1 MTALSQNTSSASGV
15 ASQLGNAKRSSGDWW
30 QCSCP
35 CKGNHSN
42 DDRTPSLGLKD
53 GADGGLVVKC
63 QKGCQNKDIYDAI
76 RALGINFQ
84 GGSSFTEKRK
94 GPRVVPI
101 RASKNKSSSKIE
113 KEYRYTS
120 EDGEYLYSKIR
131 LIPKSFYFSPKGMN
145 KKFVLYNL
153 PALKKAGGDSS
164 TVYLCEGEKDAESL
178 IALGLI
184 ATCNPEG
191 ASLGEIKWK
200 DSYTE
205 SLRGLEVVIF
215 ADNDE
220 AGRNQ
225 ARGVAARLTGKA
237 ASVKIVEFPDL
248 PEKGDVTDYLE
259 KHSKEDLL
267 TRVDEAPPYKPAQDI
282 KTFAFTD
289 MGNAARLSHYSDGA
303 IGFCEVWGDW
313 LFYNGKVWK
322 KSDLL
327 IVKRAKE
334 IVNLIPKE
342 CEFYSS
348 EKEQTAVY
356 KHYTSSQ
363 RASAIQG
370 MILLAR
376 PDVVQLEPSSLDVNP
391 DLFNANNGTI
401 NLKTGELRPFNK
413 GDFLTKISPI
423 NYSSGASCPRWEK
436 FLDEVFDGDSEL
448 VQYIQRAIGH
458 SITGHANEGAFF
470 ILYGSGSNG
479 KSTFVETLSEIIGEN
494 YSSGMPPEA
503 LYAKKHDG
511 GVPNDTARLRGARFV
526 YSSEGEDGK
535 QLATAKIKR
544 LTGNEKISTRF
555 MRGEW
560 FDYKPTFKVWFSTNH
575 KPEITETA
583 DAIWRRVLL
592 IPFNVRFSEAQK
604 DPALAQKL
612 AHEAPGIL
620 RWMVEG
626 AQAWYENGLGDC
638 ASVRTA
644 TSDYRKDSDLVG
656 RFLEEC
662 CELGHGEIQAKRLHE
677 VFETWAKEEAG
688 LTEILSQATLSKRL
702 RERGLTI
709 LARTGNKHF
718 WQGIRLKQDESGS
731 NY

>member
-15 ASQLGNAKRSSGDWW
+15 ASQLGNAKSSGDWW

-35 CKGNHSN
+35 CKQNHSH
-42 DDRTPSLGLKD
+42 DDKTPSLGVKD
-53 GADGGLVVKC
+53 GPDGGLIVHC
-63 QKGCQNKDIYDAI
+63 QKGCNNKDIYQAI
-76 RALGINFQ
+76 RALGIDFQ
-84 GGSSFTEKRK
+84 GGSSFTENRK
-94 GPRVVPI
+94 GSKVALLPR
-101 RASKNKSSSKIE
+101 KNKSSSKKE

-153 PALKKAGGDSS
+153 PALKKAGADGS

-267 TRVDEAPPYKPAQDI
+267 TRVDEAPPYKPSQDI

-289 MGNAARLSHYSDGA
+289 MGNAERFSHYSDGA
-303 IGFCEVWGDW
+303 IGFCEAWGSW
-313 LFYNGKVWK
+313 LSYSGKVWK

-327 IVKRAKE
+327 VVKRAKE

-370 MILLAR
+370 MISLAR
-376 PDVVQLEPSSLDVNP
+376 PDVVQLEPSGLDANP

-413 GDFLTKISPI
+413 GDFLTKICRT
-423 NYSSGASCPRWEK
+423 NYSSDATCPRWES
-436 FLDEVFDGDSEL
+436 FLIEIFDGDLEL
-448 VQYIQRAIGH
+448 IQYIQRAIGY
-458 SITGHANEGAFF
+458 SMTGHSNERAFF
-470 ILYGSGSNG
+470 ILFGSGSNG
-479 KSTFVETLSEIIGEN
+479 KSTFVETVSKVFGED
-494 YSSGMPPEA
+494 YSSGMPTEA
-503 LYAKKHDG
+503 LYAKKQDG
-511 GVPNDTARLRGARFV
+511 GVPNDTARLRGARLV

-535 QLATAKIKR
+535 QLAVAKIKK
-544 LTGNEKISTRF
+544 LTGNEKLTTRF

-560 FDYKPTFKVWFSTNH
+560 FDYLVSFKIWFSTNH

-583 DAIWRRVLL
+583 EAIWDRVKL
-592 IPFNVRFSEAQK
+592 IPFNVRFTEQQK
-604 DPALAQKL
+604 DPTLSQKL

-626 AQAWYENGLGDC
+626 ARAWYQEGLGDC
-638 ASVRTA
+638 SSVKVA
-644 TSDYRKDSDLVG
+644 TCDYRKDSDLVG
-656 RFLEEC
+656 RFLEER
-662 CELGHGEIQAKRLHE
+662 CEVVGPGEIQAKRLHE
-677 VFETWAKEEAG
+677 AFQTWAKEEAG
-688 LTEILSQATLSKRL
+688 LTDIMSQAALGKLLIEKGFSKIQRP
-702 RERGLTI
+702 
-709 LARTGNKHF
+709 GNRYF
-718 WQGIRLKQDESGS
+718 WQGIRQKQDESGS

>member
-1 MTALSQNTSSASGV
+1 MTALSQSTCSAKDV
-15 ASQLGNAKRSSGDWW
+15 AYQLGSSKRSGDWW

-84 GGSSFTEKRK
+84 GSSSFTEKRK
-94 GPRVVPI
+94 GPRVVPLH
-101 RASKNKSSSKIE
+101 APKNKSSSKKE

-131 LIPKSFYFSPKGMN
+131 WIPKSFSFSPKGMN

-153 PALKKAGGDSS
+153 PALKKAGIDGS

-178 IALGLI
+178 IDLGLI

-191 ASLGEIKWK
+191 ASLGEVKWK

-220 AGRNQ
+220 AGRNH

-267 TRVDEAPPYKPAQDI
+267 ARVNEAPPYKPSQDI
-282 KTFAFTD
+282 KAFAFTD
-289 MGNAARLSHYSDGA
+289 MGNAERFSHYSDGA
-303 IGFCEVWGDW
+303 IGFCEAWGSW
-313 LFYNGKVWK
+313 LSYSGKVWK

-327 IVKRAKE
+327 VVKRAKE

-342 CEFYSS
+342 CELYCS

-370 MILLAR
+370 MISLAR
-376 PDVVQLEPSSLDVNP
+376 PDVVQLEPSGLDANP

-401 NLKTGELRPFNK
+401 NLKTGEIRPFNK
-413 GDFLTKISPI
+413 GDFFTKICRT
-423 NYSSGASCPRWEK
+423 NYSSDATCPRWES
-436 FLDEVFDGDSEL
+436 FLTEIFDGDLEL
-448 VQYIQRAIGH
+448 IQYIQRAIGY
-458 SITGHANEGAFF
+458 SMTGHSNERAFF
-470 ILYGSGSNG
+470 ILFGSGCNG
-479 KSTFVETLSEIIGEN
+479 KSTFVETLSRIIGED
-494 YSSGMPPEA
+494 YSSGMPSDR
-503 LYAKKHDG
+503 LYTKKHDG

-526 YSSEGEDGK
+526 YSSEGEEGK
-535 QLATAKIKR
+535 KLDEAKIKQ
-544 LTGNEKISTRF
+544 LTGNEKITTRF

-560 FDYKPTFKVWFSTNH
+560 FDYEVSYKLWFSTNH
-575 KPEITETA
+575 KPVIRETTQ
-583 DAIWRRVLL
+583 AIWDRVRL
-592 IPFNVRFSEAQK
+592 IPFNVRFTEQQK
-604 DPALAQKL
+604 DPTLSQKL

-626 AQAWYENGLGDC
+626 ARAWYQEGLGNC
-638 ASVRTA
+638 PSVKVA

-662 CELGHGEIQAKRLHE
+662 CELGHGETQAKRLHE
-677 VFETWAKEEAG
+677 VFETWAKEAG

-702 RERGLTI
+702 REKDLTI